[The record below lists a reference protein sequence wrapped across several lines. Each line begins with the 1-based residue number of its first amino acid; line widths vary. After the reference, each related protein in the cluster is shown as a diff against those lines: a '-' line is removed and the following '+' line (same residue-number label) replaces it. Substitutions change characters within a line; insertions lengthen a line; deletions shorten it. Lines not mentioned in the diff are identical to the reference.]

1 MKEAPIMATTKTET
15 RIEKTG
21 FVPGAAHLALDIA
34 DRTQST
40 AIAVLQDAR
49 GELRAVIEG
58 GIELAEKTAA
68 SLFRLA
74 RKVTARVDD
83 GVAETLTSTERLLGG
98 GIKSVR
104 ETTRAATDVA
114 HTAVTGLTGPTAV
127 A

>member
-34 DRTQST
+34 ERTQST

-49 GELRAVIEG
+49 GEIRAVVEG
-58 GIELAEKTAA
+58 GIELAEKTCA
-68 SLFRLA
+68 SVFRLA
-74 RKVTARVDD
+74 RKVTARVDE

-104 ETTRAATDVA
+104 ETTRAANEVA
-114 HTAVTGLTGPTAV
+114 TTAVAGLTGPTAL

>member
-1 MKEAPIMATTKTET
+1 MATTKTQDPYQ
-15 RIEKTG
+15 KTG
-21 FVPGAAHLALDIA
+21 FVPGATHLALDIA
-34 DRTQST
+34 ERTQST

-49 GELRAVIEG
+49 GELRAIVEG
-58 GIELAEKTAA
+58 GIELAEKTCA

-74 RKVTARVDD
+74 RKVTARVDE

-104 ETTRAATDVA
+104 ETTRAAHEVA
-114 HTAVTGLTGPTAV
+114 TTAVAGLTGPTAL

>member
-15 RIEKTG
+15 RFEKTG
-21 FVPGAAHLALDIA
+21 FVPGAAHLALDIV

-49 GELRAVIEG
+49 GELRAVVEG

-114 HTAVTGLTGPTAV
+114 NTAVQGLTGPTAV